1 MTQALSKTT
10 PPTPTETLEAIFST
24 HGYQKEVLVQEYVKA
39 RQKAAEDYQ
48 VELDTENAEFDV
60 NAFLSSD
67 EAKRQAAMRLA
78 SDAVSPVV
86 SRETQMAVLKQLI
99 QDFFRGKKRVGL
111 SALTVMKAVELLNK
125 MTGYEAPVKQEITHD
140 HKINVFPVISE
151 PFKGEL
157 EPLKV
162 CDVQAD
168 DGIIDVVAMA
178 PESNPNPNQSL
189 EENKSDPEELFP

>member
-1 MTQALSKTT
+1 MSQALSNQSVQ
-10 PPTPTETLEAIFST
+10 PVPTPEESLEAVFLN
-24 HGYQKEVLVQEYVKA
+24 HGHQKEVMVSEYIKA
-39 RQKAAEDYQ
+39 RQRALEHTQEEVDKD
-48 VELDTENAEFDV
+48 ELEFDV

-67 EAKRQAAMRLA
+67 EAKRQAAFRLA
-78 SDAVSPVV
+78 TDAVSPVV

-111 SALTVMKAVELLNK
+111 STLTVLKAVELLNK
-125 MTGYEAPVKQEITHD
+125 MTGYEAPQKVEVEHD

-162 CDVQAD
+162 VDVQEISP
-168 DGIIDVVAMA
+168 DGQASNVSVALS
-178 PESNPNPNQSL
+178 PTPPPDQSP
-189 EENKSDPEELFP
+189 KPDELFP